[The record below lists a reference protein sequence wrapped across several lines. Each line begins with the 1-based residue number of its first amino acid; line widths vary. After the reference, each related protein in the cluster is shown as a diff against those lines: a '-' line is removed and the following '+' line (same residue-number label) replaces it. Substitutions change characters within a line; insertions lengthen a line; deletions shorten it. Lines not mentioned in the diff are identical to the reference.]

1 MKEKLKKIQ
10 TKIDNDP
17 KLKEAVER
25 IKPQKNIWGILGI
38 VVFFFVPELITYIW
52 QDELIAWAHLHSL
65 TEPLEMQ
72 RLLYGQLEKMFI
84 SGVSYVNISIGTLLL
99 FWVLRSK

>member
-10 TKIDNDP
+10 SKIDNDP

-38 VVFFFVPELITYIW
+38 VVFFFVPELVTYIW
-52 QDELIAWAHLHSL
+52 QDALIAWAHAHALSE
-65 TEPLEMQ
+65 TIATQ
-72 RLLYGQLEKMFI
+72 RWLYKQLEEMFI
-84 SGVSYVNISIGTLLL
+84 SGVSYVNITIGVLLL
-99 FWVLRSK
+99 LWVSRSK